1 MAQMVHEEIENGI
14 AVLIATGPSLT
25 ADQIEHVRT
34 HRDAVDAV
42 MGVNDAYRI
51 CDFLDLLYAAD
62 GRWIE
67 HHRDTLRPLSF
78 DKWTAIDK
86 RYDFSPEWSA
96 IKIISTDKSGLSLDR
111 EALIGGCHSG
121 YQLINLAYLMGF
133 RTVILLG
140 YDARAGGHHFFGK
153 HPTRDLDVESNFKRW
168 MIRYKHLADDAER
181 VGLTII
187 NATASSAIPY
197 FEKRPIEEILT

>member
-1 MAQMVHEEIENGI
+1 MAQAVPERFDNGV

-25 ADQIEHVRT
+25 PEQIEHVRT
-34 HRDAVDAV
+34 HRDAIDAV

-67 HHRDTLRPLSF
+67 HHRDTLRNLSF
-78 DKWTAIDK
+78 DKWTALDK
-86 RYDFSPEWSA
+86 RYDFSPEWNE
-96 IKIISTDKSGLSLDR
+96 IKVISDHKRGLSTDR
-111 EALIGGCHSG
+111 EELIGGCHSG

-140 YDARAGGHHFFGK
+140 YDATRGGQHFFGL
-153 HPTRDLDVESNFKRW
+153 HPTTALQVKSNYARW
-168 MIRYKHLADDAER
+168 MIRYKNMADDAER
-181 VGLTII
+181 LGLTII

-197 FEKRPIEEILT
+197 FEKRPIEEVLT